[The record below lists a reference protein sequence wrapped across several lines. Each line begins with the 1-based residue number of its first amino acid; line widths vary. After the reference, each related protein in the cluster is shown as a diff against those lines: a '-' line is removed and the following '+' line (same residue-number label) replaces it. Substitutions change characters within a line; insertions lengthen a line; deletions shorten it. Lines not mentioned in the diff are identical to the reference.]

1 VASEVN
7 SFVKLSR
14 LVPRNICNPLF
25 FLYLINKV
33 NAFMYVTQKIL
44 YPDLNTSITRSVG
57 ETNMKCLPGFELVF
71 TIPLYDWKERPSK
84 SVLIAT
90 AAHTSP
96 FLSLTSLLISS
107 LGKIHLCQLLAVATV
122 LVRRTPYRELKCL

>member
-33 NAFMYVTQKIL
+33 NAFMYVTQFIFLEIQPIKEKTNL
-44 YPDLNTSITRSVG
+44 Y
-57 ETNMKCLPGFELVF
+57 F
-71 TIPLYDWKERPSK
+71 
-84 SVLIAT
+84 
-90 AAHTSP
+90 
-96 FLSLTSLLISS
+96 
-107 LGKIHLCQLLAVATV
+107 
-122 LVRRTPYRELKCL
+122 